1 MAEEL
6 RAFWKDT
13 FTRCI
18 CIRSRYN
25 TKNPYFAMPSF
36 DEWKSSYVSGWKK
49 SFDYKS
55 KSCRIDIISF
65 LLINIFLYIGLQLSS
80 QIILSF
86 LFAIGNQ
93 LAIILL
99 QVVAQSIQIFL
110 LFILLGGFVAGISL
124 VVRRLRDMGRGW
136 FWVFLYFL
144 PFGNLIF
151 GIWILVTPSKTV
163 VASSHS
169 D

>member
-1 MAEEL
+1 
-6 RAFWKDT
+6 
-13 FTRCI
+13 
-18 CIRSRYN
+18 
-25 TKNPYFAMPSF
+25 MPSF

-65 LLINIFLYIGLQLSS
+65 LLINIFLYIGLQLLS